1 MTKSRRSSQRKSGAS
16 KRDHAE
22 TPARSQADDVWNF
35 DAPQFFDFAST
46 KTPGPTVDR
55 WFDYA
60 HPTPA
65 PKRASRPSTDS
76 LFSTHSRDSLLP
88 TRPSLSPSRLV
99 VGADGRLTLDEGQS
113 QGSASDATEPGQS
126 DIQDVVFS
134 DTDEEIEFNNWR
146 SAQVLANI
154 DNNNDNND
162 EDTGTASLEASRKDP
177 RSSEAST
184 ASMVSETSMPDDG
197 QPEAQDNA
205 PLRIAATKGGGRI
218 SKKAVR
224 PVSGATKTG
233 SALTVPV
240 ELGYMRS
247 TQGASRRQ
255 LAKQRDKKNKQMIAQ
270 VIAKSI
276 NRRLSH
282 DNKGGLTVPKPF
294 KFHERQTGGSL
305 VQEAAGTEKKAV
317 RLNKE
322 AQEYLVAKLAAK
334 RKSVE
339 SPIRES
345 SRVRQSDEGT
355 PPRLAKK
362 LKPTVPQTPQFA
374 KSKRIRREMPAT
386 EAAAAA
392 AAAPKPVKRIA
403 VTSKPAAA
411 HLSPPKPTIPKPFT
425 FRSDAAAE
433 RHLHKLREE
442 LAKLREEEEEMRQF
456 RAQPLP
462 EFPTPKKTKRLPSEL
477 HASPFSLATDSRGEA
492 YQQKLRARLEELEQR
507 QRERQQFKARPIPA
521 SIDHP
526 FVPQAST
533 LPLTEIEEILLR
545 TELRSEERHAYD
557 EDRAERERIREEV
570 LARKR
575 QEEERREE
583 EEIKRLRKLL
593 VHKAQPVRHYKPT
606 VINPSDRPLTVPK
619 TPKWNVRTRKL
630 GLSIAPTH

>member
-1 MTKSRRSSQRKSGAS
+1 
-16 KRDHAE
+16 
-22 TPARSQADDVWNF
+22 
-35 DAPQFFDFAST
+35 
-46 KTPGPTVDR
+46 
-55 WFDYA
+55 
-60 HPTPA
+60 
-65 PKRASRPSTDS
+65 
-76 LFSTHSRDSLLP
+76 
-88 TRPSLSPSRLV
+88 
-99 VGADGRLTLDEGQS
+99 
-113 QGSASDATEPGQS
+113 
-126 DIQDVVFS
+126 
-134 DTDEEIEFNNWR
+134 TDEEIEFNNWR

-154 DNNNDNND
+154 DNNNDNNDNND

-205 PLRIAATKGGGRI
+205 PLRIAATKGG
-218 SKKAVR
+218 
-224 PVSGATKTG
+224 
-233 SALTVPV
+233 

-392 AAAPKPVKRIA
+392 AAPKPVKRIA

-442 LAKLREEEEEMRQF
+442 LAKLRKEEEEMRQF

-533 LPLTEIEEILLR
+533 LP
-545 TELRSEERHAYD
+545 
-557 EDRAERERIREEV
+557 
-570 LARKR
+570 
-575 QEEERREE
+575 
-583 EEIKRLRKLL
+583 
-593 VHKAQPVRHYKPT
+593 
-606 VINPSDRPLTVPK
+606 
-619 TPKWNVRTRKL
+619 
-630 GLSIAPTH
+630 